1 LNDKSEI
8 DREFFR
14 NYDQIMH
21 ERMLKEQAELEG
33 NFLNEYED
41 EYDDTYDDKATA
53 NDEAEPYEFI
63 K

>member
-1 LNDKSEI
+1 M
-8 DREFFR
+8 
-14 NYDQIMH
+14 MH

-33 NFLNEYED
+33 NFANEYED

-53 NDEAEPYEFI
+53 NDESEPYELI